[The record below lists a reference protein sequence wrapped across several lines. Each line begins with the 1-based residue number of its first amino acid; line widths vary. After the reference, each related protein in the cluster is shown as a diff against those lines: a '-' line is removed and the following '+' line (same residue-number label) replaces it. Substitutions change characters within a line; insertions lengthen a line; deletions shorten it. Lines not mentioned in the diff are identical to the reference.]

1 MAPALKTLPKNAPR
15 LDGEVLARCWLAAG
29 AAGTRVIAEKRL
41 DRSLVLAHY
50 NDTDGRPAGLA
61 CIGVSPDLVV
71 VASLPYHQASVG
83 PAGLWDLM
91 LSEQPA
97 WCVGVDDNAGGAVL
111 MRRIKRRGELLS
123 AKGGKVWCTVM
134 PQSVQ
139 PEGTLGD
146 VGALHVIHIAADGM
160 TEGELVPQAT
170 YSPMDWTAAL
180 PADDQPIPTPT
191 PLLRE
196 NPHTFA
202 RLGRVAQHL
211 PPDVD
216 DIGWEVYALANGRTV
231 RYVRINDDGSTLEIS
246 EAIGLTP
253 AGFPTIFD
261 VQAKPGAQ
269 ATDEP
274 LPDPTDADA
283 EWEASAKA

>member
-1 MAPALKTLPKNAPR
+1 MAHTKTLPKNAPR

-50 NDTDGRPAGLA
+50 NDGDGRPAGLA

-83 PAGLWDLM
+83 PAGLWDVM
-91 LSEQPA
+91 AMTEPA
-97 WCVGVDDNAGGAVL
+97 WCVGVDDQAGGAVL
-111 MRRIKRRGELLS
+111 MRRIKRTAAKVG
-123 AKGGKVWCTVM
+123 AKGGKVWCTVA
-134 PQSVQ
+134 PQTVQ

-180 PADDQPIPTPT
+180 PGDAKPIPTPT

-196 NPHTFA
+196 NPHSFA

-211 PPDVD
+211 PVNVD
-216 DIGWEVYALANGRTV
+216 DVGWEVYALPSGRTI
-231 RYVRINDDGSTLEIS
+231 RYVRMADEGGTLEIS
-246 EAIGLTP
+246 EAVGLTP

-261 VQAKPGAQ
+261 VAVKPGAQ

-274 LPDPTDADA
+274 LPEPPDDD